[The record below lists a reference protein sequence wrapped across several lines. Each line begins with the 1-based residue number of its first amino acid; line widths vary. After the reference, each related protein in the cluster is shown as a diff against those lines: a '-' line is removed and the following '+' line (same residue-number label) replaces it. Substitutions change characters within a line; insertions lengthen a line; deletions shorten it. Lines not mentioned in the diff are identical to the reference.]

1 MEDVAIGKVCAELC
15 SASFPV
21 AQIQTGH
28 VARVTSEN
36 GFELEGLD
44 ETS

>member
-1 MEDVAIGKVCAELC
+1 MGDVAIGKIRVELC

-44 ETS
+44 ERS